1 MTERTKK
8 ILGGAASLGIA
19 GCIVLLALRHAR
31 QEDEVSQDIGPVM
44 LNVTREFEIKLTNPD
59 PVARPLRS
67 VTPSCTCLKVLD
79 APQSIPAG
87 ASAMARVR
95 FTPER
100 PGLARADLLLD
111 WDVKGQSQHHIR
123 AEVILPPEALPSAE
137 TLTAARKYLTDGTLA
152 TAASAVAAGTQGRVI
167 IDVRSQSEYQQASIA
182 NSIHVRLVDV
192 PTLPASLR
200 SQPALLVDR
209 GVGSPASLELAG
221 RLRSGGWKDLQ
232 VLEGGIPGWQAHG
245 GSLSRPPP
253 RSLRLVSVEEAR
265 DCCTRP
271 GWITVVPRTLAA
283 TWRVKE
289 LMPELLVYDSADT
302 LERIA
307 SEVSGQLLKRRP
319 GNGATTSTLHVLLA
333 TESGENAD
341 ALAELLQ
348 AKAAGMPVFVLEGG
362 LRAYLAHL
370 RSLRTGTE
378 RQWLTMA
385 DYGGV
390 LSDLRSRQNLISS
403 CASCLK

>member
-1 MTERTKK
+1 MRERTRQ
-8 ILGGAASLGIA
+8 ILGVAGSLGIA
-19 GCIVLLALRHAR
+19 GCIVLLALRDAR
-31 QEDEVSQDIGPVM
+31 QVEAVSRDIGPVM
-44 LNVTREFEIKLTNPD
+44 LNVTRDFDIRLTNPD
-59 PVARPLRS
+59 SVVRPLRS
-67 VTPSCTCLKVLD
+67 ITPSCTCLKVLS
-79 APQSIPAG
+79 APESILPG

-111 WDVKGQSQHHIR
+111 WDVKGQSIHHIR
-123 AEVILPPEALPSAE
+123 AEVILPPEALPSPD
-137 TLTAARKYLTDGTLA
+137 TLAAARKYLADGTLA
-152 TAASAVAAGTQGRVI
+152 TAASMVAAGVQGRVI
-167 IDVRSQSEYQQASIA
+167 IDVRSREEYQQASIA

-200 SQPALLVDR
+200 GKPGLLVDR
-209 GVGSPASLELAG
+209 GLGSPASLELVG

-232 VLEGGIPGWQAHG
+232 VLEGGIAGWQAHG
-245 GSLSRPPP
+245 GALSRPPP
-253 RSLRLVSVEEAR
+253 PSLRLVSAAEAR
-265 DCCTRP
+265 ECCTRP
-271 GWITVVPRTLAA
+271 GWIMVVPRTLAD

-302 LERIA
+302 PEQVA
-307 SEVSGQLLKRRP
+307 SHVSGQLLQRRP
-319 GNGATTSTLHVLLA
+319 GNGAATSTLHVLLA

-341 ALAELLQ
+341 ALAGLLQ
-348 AKAAGMPVFVLEGG
+348 AKAAGTPVFVLDGG

-378 RQWLTMA
+378 RQWLTLA

-390 LSDLRSRQNLISS
+390 LADLRSRQNVISA